1 MVFVMSGLLT
11 VAAPRFHHQCT
22 LCVPACRLLSGELK
36 LYHYSLEAC
45 VAAVLR
51 RRVPATSQAVM
62 AAWFDA
68 GHAGE

>member
-1 MVFVMSGLLT
+1 M
-11 VAAPRFHHQCT
+11 
-22 LCVPACRLLSGELK
+22 SGELK

-51 RRVPATSQAVM
+51 RRVPATNQAVM
-62 AAWFDA
+62 AAWFNA